1 MNYLI
6 VGVSY
11 RLIDNEINKVIF
23 NRQYKSYNMSDTSLE
38 EVLIDASYSSL
49 FDDEKVIVIKNF
61 EELFNKEKD
70 LELLNTYLDEKNNT
84 ILILVSS
91 STLSTKSKVNKEILS
106 KLKVIETKSP
116 TKPYEVTAFVIEKS
130 KEYGFRINEDIASK
144 FAVKCAYNLDVIIM
158 EMDKLKLI
166 KGKDIIISLNDVIEL
181 VPNYNADDSFELK
194 DAIVNKDIK
203 RAEELI
209 NEAES
214 AKLELIPI
222 VVMLAKEYELLY
234 SISSLVRCKKTN
246 EEIGKLLGNMHP
258 YRVKMLRNSASKY
271 TEEKLKEL
279 LLYLC
284 NLNLKCVSDDNL
296 GLLELKKF
304 LLEL

>member
-11 RLIDNEINKVIF
+11 KLIEKEIEKIVDG
-23 NRQYKSYNMSDTSLE
+23 RHYKTYCIGDISLDD
-38 EVLIDASYSSL
+38 VLTDASYCSL
-49 FDDEKVIVIKNF
+49 FDDEKIIVLKNF
-61 EELFNKEKD
+61 EELSNKEKE
-70 LELLNTYLDEKNNT
+70 LELLNAYLDEKNNT
-84 ILILVSS
+84 ILILVSTS
-91 STLSTKSKVNKEILS
+91 GLNSKSKPNKEILS
-106 KLKVIETKSP
+106 KLKVIETKNP
-116 TKPYEVTAFVIEKS
+116 TKAYEVALFVKEIA
-130 KEYGFRINEDIASK
+130 KEYGFKINDDVASR
-144 FAVKCAYNLDVIIM
+144 FAVKCASNIDVIIM

-166 KGKDIIISLNDVIEL
+166 KGTNALINMDDISKSVA
-181 VPNYNADDSFELK
+181 NYNADDSFELK

-234 SISSLVRCKKTN
+234 TISSLVRCKKTN
-246 EEIGKLLGNMHP
+246 EEIGKLLGNVHP
-258 YRVKMLRNSASKY
+258 YRVKMLRMCASKY
-271 TEEKLKEL
+271 SEEKLKGL

-284 NLNLKCVSDDNL
+284 NLDLKCISCDNL